1 MGLAISLL
9 SRKSLVFQLY
19 AAALDGSSIRDLA
32 VEYRMPEHRIQEQ
45 LEAVRMALGH
55 QVRLS
60 INPDATMFRS
70 PARRTLA

>member
-32 VEYRMPEHRIQEQ
+32 AAYHIPEHHIQEQ
-45 LEAVRMALGH
+45 LDALRLALGH
-55 QVRLS
+55 QVRLG
-60 INPDATMFRS
+60 INPNAHAFRA
-70 PARRTLA
+70 PLCRKRG

>member
-32 VEYRMPEHRIQEQ
+32 AAYHIPECRVQEQ
-45 LEAVRMALGH
+45 LDALRMALGY
-55 QVRLS
+55 QIRLG
-60 INPDATMFRS
+60 INPDARAFQMPSCRK
-70 PARRTLA
+70 RG

>member
-19 AAALDGSSIRDLA
+19 AAAMDGVSIRELA
-32 VEYRMPEHRIQEQ
+32 AAYRLPEHRIQEQ
-45 LEAVRMALGH
+45 LESVRLALGH

-60 INPDATMFRS
+60 INPDAQVFQAALR
-70 PARRTLA
+70 